1 MRIENDNGTSVNRIY
16 VRQSWLGDALMCPER
31 ARLGSLHPELRREN
45 DSAMMGTAVHVG
57 IEAVLNGELDPQYIG
72 DHSVESFRWTE
83 KEMKGKGGVLE
94 I

>member
-1 MRIENDNGTSVNRIY
+1 MGWKGGVQALVHTCPFGAGAHTFTNRKEKSMRIENDNGTSVNRIY

-57 IEAVLNGELDPQYIG
+57 IEAVLNG
-72 DHSVESFRWTE
+72 
-83 KEMKGKGGVLE
+83 
-94 I
+94 